1 VWVQGF
7 ALAGAL
13 VSIADDDDSVR
24 SAWLALP
31 HDVTVVILT
40 PHAAAV
46 LADLLPESRRLSVVM
61 S

>member
-40 PHAAAV
+40 PQAAAV